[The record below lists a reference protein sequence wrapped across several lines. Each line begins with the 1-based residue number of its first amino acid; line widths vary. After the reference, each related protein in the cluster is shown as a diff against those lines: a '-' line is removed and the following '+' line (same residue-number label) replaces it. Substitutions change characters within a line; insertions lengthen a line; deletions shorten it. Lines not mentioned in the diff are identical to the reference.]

1 LGNAL
6 KIKRKRTSHLRF
18 KSFRYGLFAKP
29 FESVNFA
36 EKDALIM
43 NILLLLLIIQGVILS
58 LLLFTR
64 KINVLQNRLLGGF
77 VLIISIVYLI
87 EVLEFSYPQMS
98 MGAWFF
104 PFACLKLLE
113 PVFLFSYSKALSDSN
128 RSVSVK
134 KFLPALIVGTV
145 FGIWCYWDAG
155 MISFESFT
163 TSLYSNVLSG
173 LNVLF
178 WGIYLPSS
186 YRLIRN
192 ACDGG
197 NITPIY
203 RSLFQILFIIILV
216 ALGLEILDDVND
228 RFQFWGD
235 LDFFDL
241 IDVLFLGMIYFISYK
256 ALSEPQLFHDVQALL
271 PKAEPPVKYS
281 GSTLSDERLQ
291 TIQEQF
297 EILIQKE
304 KPYLNGELTIQD
316 LANQLKVSRQY
327 LTQILNVRMKCNFN
341 DYINRLR
348 VEEFKRRAQDSR
360 YDNYTILALALDSG
374 FNSKTTFNTIFKK
387 HTGQTP
393 SQYRKGLVSK
403 SEE

>member
-1 LGNAL
+1 
-6 KIKRKRTSHLRF
+6 
-18 KSFRYGLFAKP
+18 
-29 FESVNFA
+29 
-36 EKDALIM
+36 M